1 MDSKINKSE
10 RQKKRRLGTGDEERE
25 RLGKRKGKGEKRQQ
39 FFYSRTKNKP
49 WEVYISLTFTI
60 IIITTAIIITLT
72 TIIIV
77 QIIIIINKKSIRPLV
92 SHKDKLNI
100 FFILFLIFF
109 KDHWTV
115 VCSALHLYRL
125 IFCVS
130 IVAS

>member
-10 RQKKRRLGTGDEERE
+10 RQEKRRLGTGDEEIE
-25 RLGKRKGKGEKRQQ
+25 RKTGRKERKGKSEKRQQ
-39 FFYSRTKNKP
+39 FLYSRTKNKP

-92 SHKDKLNI
+92 SHKDK
-100 FFILFLIFF
+100 
-109 KDHWTV
+109 
-115 VCSALHLYRL
+115 
-125 IFCVS
+125 
-130 IVAS
+130 